1 MASPPAPAPA
11 PAPATAADDRLRGRQ
26 RRVRRYSRIV
36 RWMKVALPVGAVLL
50 IGMIFLVGRERAA
63 VFDAG
68 SVAQIAAV
76 STGMRL
82 DKPRFSG
89 VTEDGDPFIV
99 TADWALPDGAMPD
112 RIQLE
117 KPIGKL
123 QMKDQSVSVTAATGA
138 LLRKSERLHLSGDVQ
153 LETSDG
159 YRVRTPSVDIDMAAK
174 TAEAPER
181 VHAEG
186 PRGGIDADRVRV
198 VRGEGEDNVTVRFEG
213 NVRVT
218 WRPQQRGDQPSGD
231 GADRQ

>member
-1 MASPPAPAPA
+1 MASTPDSAP
-11 PAPATAADDRLRGRQ
+11 DDRLRGRQ

-36 RWMKVALPVGAVLL
+36 RWMKIALPVGAVLL

-63 VFDAG
+63 IFDAG
-68 SVAQIAAV
+68 SAAQLAAV

-89 VTEDGDPFIV
+89 VTEDGDPFVV

-112 RIQLE
+112 RIDLE
-117 KPIGKL
+117 KPIGEL
-123 QMKDQSVSVTAATGA
+123 QMGDQTVTVTAATGA
-138 LLRKSERLHLSGDVQ
+138 LFRKSERLHLSGDVQ

-159 YRVRTPSVDIDMAAK
+159 YRVRTPSVEVDMAAK
-174 TAEAPER
+174 TAEARER

-186 PRGGIDADRVRV
+186 PRGGIEADRVRV
-198 VRGEGEDNVTVRFEG
+198 VRGDGGKDDVTVRFDG

-218 WRPQQRGDQPSGD
+218 WRPEQRGDKPAGK
-231 GADRQ
+231 GAGRP